1 MVMEL
6 RHLRYFVAVVEESS
20 FTKAAARLRI
30 AQPGVSAQIRQLERE
45 LGEELLDRSGRSL
58 RLTEAGEAV
67 LPFAR
72 EALAAADGAR
82 QVVAEMSGLLR
93 GGVAL
98 GMVTACG
105 AVEVPNL
112 LAGFHRAHPD
122 VTITLSEANSDELLA
137 RVLVG
142 DLDLAW
148 VGVAGPTPPGIDSQV
163 VVDESLV
170 AAVSRHDPISA
181 RSSIR
186 LIELEGRPLICL
198 PFGTGLRACLDS
210 ACASA
215 GFSPTIALEAN
226 SPVMLAKL
234 AGQGLGTA
242 ILPKSVSTAMHS
254 EVHTLTI
261 RSPSIRSRIEIAWRS
276 GGHKST
282 AADALI
288 RHARNYLND
297 GRGGSA

>member
-6 RHLRYFVAVVEESS
+6 RHLRYFVTVVEESS
-20 FTKAAARLRI
+20 FTKAAARLGI
-30 AQPGVSAQIRQLERE
+30 AQPGISAQIRQLERE

-58 RLTEAGEAV
+58 RLTQAGEAV
-67 LPFAR
+67 LPFAL

-82 QVVAEMSGLLR
+82 QVVDEISGLLR
-93 GGVAL
+93 GRVAL

-105 AVEVPNL
+105 AVDVPNL
-112 LAGFHRAHPD
+112 LAGFHRAHPA
-122 VTITLSEANSDELLA
+122 VEISLSEANTDELLE
-137 RVLVG
+137 RVAGG
-142 DLDLAW
+142 DLDLVW
-148 VGVAGPTPPGIDSQV
+148 VGIAGPTPPGIDSQI

-170 AAVSRHDPISA
+170 AAVSRHVPDST

-186 LIELEGRPLICL
+186 LIDLQDRPLISL
-198 PFGTGLRACLDS
+198 PVGTGLRACLDS

-226 SPVMLAKL
+226 SPLMLAQL

-242 ILPKSVSTAMHS
+242 ILPKSVAMAMPS
-254 EVHTLTI
+254 VVHPLAI
-261 RSPSIRSRIEIAWRS
+261 RSPGLRSRIEIAWRS

-282 AADALI
+282 AAEALI
-288 RHARNYLND
+288 QHARRYLD
-297 GRGGSA
+297 EVRVESA